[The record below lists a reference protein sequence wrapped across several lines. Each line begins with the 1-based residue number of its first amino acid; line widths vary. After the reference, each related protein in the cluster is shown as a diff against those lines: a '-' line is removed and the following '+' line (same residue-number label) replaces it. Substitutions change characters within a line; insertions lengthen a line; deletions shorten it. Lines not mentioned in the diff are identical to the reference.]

1 MWLHSFPFSFF
12 LKECFIHFFLCVW
25 SDSIHFNWMYGK
37 FFFLPV
43 ALFYNNSIYLSIFL
57 VSNFESYVNHY
68 GKPEI
73 KSSNSK
79 HEMRSFHDP
88 YTIYIYIWSFIPS
101 VIMSSMFYLTCWN
114 TWTFFTDRIRC
125 RYTMSIDRLLEKKTS
140 TDGYMYRIPKI
151 FHCFRI
157 AFCYMIMLIMMANNT
172 QCVISRFFFVLADY
186 IWLNSYWILCKHC
199 IHKQKKKKKNHDECA
214 LVSLWTER
222 VLNFIYK

>member
-88 YTIYIYIWSFIPS
+88 YTIYIYLVIYTIRYHVINVLFDMLEYMNILYWSDPVSIYH
-101 VIMSSMFYLTCWN
+101 V
-114 TWTFFTDRIRC
+114 DR
-125 RYTMSIDRLLEKKTS
+125 SIVR
-140 TDGYMYRIPKI
+140 
-151 FHCFRI
+151 
-157 AFCYMIMLIMMANNT
+157 
-172 QCVISRFFFVLADY
+172 
-186 IWLNSYWILCKHC
+186 
-199 IHKQKKKKKNHDECA
+199 KKN
-214 LVSLWTER
+214 
-222 VLNFIYK
+222 